1 MARAKKL
8 PSGSWRVRVCAG
20 KSEGRYIYKSFTA
33 PTRKEAEYAAAQYL
47 AGEREKARPGAMTV
61 GEAIDRYIDA
71 RSAVLSPSTICAYRK
86 IRKNNLSS
94 IMRVRLDQLSPED
107 VQKAVNVEA
116 MAHSPKTV
124 RNQYALL
131 TAALA
136 VYAPGFAPA
145 AHLPQKTRTEIEIPD
160 AAAMRAILDDV
171 RETRMELPVLLAA
184 AMGLRRS
191 EICALT
197 PADYDGHTLTISKA
211 AVLGD
216 DGAIHIKAP
225 KSYAG
230 ARVLAVP
237 DVVAE
242 ALQRHP
248 LPVGM
253 TPAAITDSFERTC
266 RRVGVRVRF
275 HALRHYYASSLLAL
289 GVPDKYAMQ
298 RMGHATPHMLKAVYQ
313 HVQPDKQ
320 KSLDAAINAAIC
332 HDLCHDGQDAQ

>member
-8 PSGSWRVRVCAG
+8 PSGSWRVRACVG
-20 KSEGRYIYKSFTA
+20 KSEGKYIYKSFTA
-33 PTRKEAEYAAAQYL
+33 ATRKEAEYAAAQYL
-47 AGEREKARPGAMTV
+47 AGQREKAGPGALTV

-94 IMRVRLDQLSPED
+94 VMGVRLDQLTPEA
-107 VQKAVNVEA
+107 VQRAVNEEA
-116 MAHSPKTV
+116 MTHSPKTV

-131 TAALA
+131 TAAMA
-136 VYAPGFAPA
+136 VYTPSMAMPV
-145 AHLPQKTRTEIEIPD
+145 HLPPKVRVEVEIPD

-171 RETRMELPVLLAA
+171 RGTRLELPVLLAA

-197 PADYDGHTLTISKA
+197 PADYDGHALTISKA
-211 AVLGD
+211 AVMGD

-237 DVVAE
+237 DVVAD

-253 TPAAITDSFERTC
+253 TPVAITDSFERAC
-266 RRVGVRVRF
+266 RRVGVHVRF

-332 HDLCHDGQDAQ
+332 HDLCHGGPDAQ

>member
-20 KSEGRYIYKSFTA
+20 KSDGKYIYKSFTA

-94 IMRVRLDQLSPED
+94 IMGVRLDQLSPED

-160 AAAMRAILDDV
+160 AAAMRAIIEDV
-171 RETRMELPVLLAA
+171 RGTRMELPVLLAA

-237 DVVAE
+237 DVVAD
-242 ALQRHP
+242 AIQRHP

-253 TPAAITDSFERTC
+253 TPGALTHAWEVVATRH
-266 RRVGVRVRF
+266 GLKLRF
-275 HALRHYYASSLLAL
+275 HALRHYYASTLLSI
-289 GVPDKYAMQ
+289 GVPDKYAME
-298 RMGHATPHMLKAVYQ
+298 RMGHATPTMLKAVYQ
-313 HVQPDKQ
+313 HTQTDRQ
-320 KSLDAAINAAIC
+320 KGINDAINQAFG
-332 HDLCHDGQDAQ
+332 HDLCHDGENGQ